1 MIAIRLVDE
10 LANEIN
16 IRRRKYGWMAQYM
29 YRTDMWNVLWRM
41 RRGDG
46 AVAPPFV

>member
-1 MIAIRLVDE
+1 LPIEDE
-10 LANEIN
+10 EKKEMMKN
-16 IRRRKYGWMAQYM
+16 GGMDQYM